1 MIRTRRRDHRLAAV
15 SAILNRVDWMV
26 VFFIVAIA
34 IAGCL
39 QSGWMVRG
47 ILVVPLV
54 WLGLIPVELAVHFAI
69 HTHF

>member
-1 MIRTRRRDHRLAAV
+1 MITTRRRNHRLAAL
-15 SAILNRVDWMV
+15 SAILSRVDWAV
-26 VFFIVAIA
+26 VFFIIAIA

-54 WLGLIPVELAVHFAI
+54 WLGLIPEELALHFAV
-69 HTHF
+69 HTHL